1 MSAGIHAT
9 ALIDPGARL
18 GRNVEVGAYAIIGAD
33 VEIGDDCRIGPHAV
47 VHGPSRIGRNNQIH
61 AHAVLGGDP
70 QDKKYSGERTE
81 LVIGD
86 DNIIREFCTL
96 NRGTGS
102 GGGITRI
109 GDDNWILAYVHI
121 AHDCQVGSHC
131 VFSNNAA
138 LAGHVVVG
146 DHVILAGYTLLHQFC
161 RIGDHAFTAMGAKI
175 NADVPPYVLVGG
187 NYAVPRG
194 INSEGLRR
202 RGFDAE
208 QIRAIKR
215 AYKTLYA
222 SGLSLADARIE
233 LERMATESPVVA
245 AMVEFLAVSERSL
258 LR

>member
-1 MSAGIHAT
+1 MSVHPSAV
-9 ALIDPGARL
+9 IDPSARL
-18 GRNVEVGAYAIIGAD
+18 GRNVMIGAYAIIGAD
-33 VEIGDDCRIGPHAV
+33 VEIGDDCHVGPHV
-47 VHGPSRIGRNNQIH
+47 VIHGPTRIGRNNHIH

-81 LVIGD
+81 LLIGN

-102 GGGITRI
+102 GGGSTRI

-146 DHVILAGYTLLHQFC
+146 DHVVLAGYTLLHQFC
-161 RIGDHAFTAMGAKI
+161 RVGDHAFTAMGAKI

-215 AYKTLYA
+215 AYKTLYS
-222 SGLSLADARIE
+222 SGLSLSDARAE
-233 LERMATESPVVA
+233 LERMAKETPVLSS
-245 AMVEFLAVSERSL
+245 MIEFLDASERSL